1 MRRCVCARAHRRH
14 STTNVWMK
22 IIHKVLRTDAA
33 CLPGS
38 QRNSLNGTKWVH
50 RKNKPIRLSK
60 RRAVALSLYMVFMRT
75 TVWIVCDVCA
85 NDRATIAFQWKLFV
99 YLWVCGLCTLCAY
112 RLNRVPWICCT
123 VCRSGSPTTPY
134 LFDSDAMDFIGATQY
149 PYLHHSLRYINSCR
163 CVFRKWCVL
172 FRSHPSRRVAAVATA
187 VAATGKGTNEKY
199 IKMQWMEIDKILYK
213 EHCVEWLKES
223 QHTWKKSKQHQMRAN
238 K

>member
-1 MRRCVCARAHRRH
+1 MRRCGLMCVCARAHRRH

-99 YLWVCGLCTLCAY
+99 YLWVWL
-112 RLNRVPWICCT
+112 V
-123 VCRSGSPTTPY
+123 
-134 LFDSDAMDFIGATQY
+134 
-149 PYLHHSLRYINSCR
+149 HSLRLPLKSRTVNMLYCVPIGFSHNTIFVRFR
-163 CVFRKWCVL
+163 CDGFY
-172 FRSHPSRRVAAVATA
+172 RRNTISVSTPFVT
-187 VAATGKGTNEKY
+187 
-199 IKMQWMEIDKILYK
+199 LYK
-213 EHCVEWLKES
+213 FLSLCISKMMCTLSLAPIAKSCGGRDSGGGNGQRHK
-223 QHTWKKSKQHQMRAN
+223 WKIH
-238 K
+238 